1 MSRLLAVASAIFIL
15 AGCYTL
21 RPAGT
26 AVLDPGTE
34 VAFDITDAGR
44 VALGGSMG
52 PEIAQVQG
60 RLLSRTGDEY
70 LIAVS
75 SVRLLR
81 GGLQVWRGEQV
92 RIRPEHVG
100 STYERRLSR
109 GRSVALGAVAL
120 GGLVAFFIS
129 RDLFG
134 LGSGDPGK
142 TPTDTAQTR
151 IGRP

>member
-1 MSRLLAVASAIFIL
+1 MIRLVAVASVLIL

-21 RPAGT
+21 RPVGSA
-26 AVLDPGTE
+26 LPDPGTE

-60 RLLSRTGDEY
+60 RLLGRDGGEY
-70 LIAVS
+70 LVAVS

-81 GGLQVWRGEQV
+81 GGQQVWRGEQV
-92 RIRPEHVG
+92 RIRPEYVG
-100 STYERRLSR
+100 STYERRLSPT
-109 GRSVALGAVAL
+109 RSVALGAVAV

-142 TPTDTAQTR
+142 QPTDTAQTR